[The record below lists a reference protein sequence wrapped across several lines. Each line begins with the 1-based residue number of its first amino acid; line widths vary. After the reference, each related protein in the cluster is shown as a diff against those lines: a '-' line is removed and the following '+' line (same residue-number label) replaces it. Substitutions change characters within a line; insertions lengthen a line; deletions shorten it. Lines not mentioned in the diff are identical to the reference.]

1 MKLRECAINAGRRA
15 GVAVRD
21 MTVDNPVLVRD
32 VRTRMRGGK
41 PFMLVGAYAALLTV
55 AALIAYANAPF
66 EDISRGS
73 SSSPVGSILFATIV
87 ILQAVLLTIITPGL
101 TAAAI
106 ASEKEKRTFELL
118 ALTPVTARQV
128 AAGKLIPVLL
138 FVLMLMLVSVPLA
151 MLCVVL
157 GGFSPG
163 NVASVYLYV
172 FGGISIIA
180 AFGLLM
186 SSVYANSSGAVIS
199 TYIAA
204 FIGGG
209 MSISALSSY
218 MISATMGHGG
228 WWLGRTL
235 SVSFL
240 SILCGA
246 AIVVGLTDAA
256 ASRITNRRTPSAVLT
271 RIPLL
276 ILAVIAVGSV
286 LWNMSP
292 PASPDVGDIAVP
304 LLGIIMGFMTVCGWF
319 FCTADKAPTN
329 RNPLAIRKIL
339 RRELSGALP
348 WVMLMTAL
356 LVLGTTAYALIR
368 LQGVVVPTRP
378 TLSGELISTA
388 LAALMVPIGIG
399 AVMLLASMYAR
410 KRALAA
416 MVGFLFSLILWLG
429 FPIHLGVAYSMNK
442 HMEQG
447 LGCLTAYFW
456 PLLPFW
462 DRLNVEGDPTKLL
475 GVPQSQLGVFTAI
488 VYLAITAL
496 ALLGYACA
504 KPMRKTKA
512 DRSHA
517 NDRAA

>member
-356 LVLGTTAYALIR
+356 LVLPDPPHAIGGIDQHSACGADGPNR
-368 LQGVVVPTRP
+368 NRRGDAAGVHVC
-378 TLSGELISTA
+378 SKK
-388 LAALMVPIGIG
+388 G
-399 AVMLLASMYAR
+399 A
-410 KRALAA
+410 
-416 MVGFLFSLILWLG
+416 GGDGG
-429 FPIHLGVAYSMNK
+429 FPVLAYPLAGIP
-442 HMEQG
+442 HPPGRRIFDEQTYG
-447 LGCLTAYFW
+447 AG
-456 PLLPFW
+456 
-462 DRLNVEGDPTKLL
+462 L
-475 GVPQSQLGVFTAI
+475 GVPDRVFLAFAAVLGPPQCRGRPNKAV
-488 VYLAITAL
+488 
-496 ALLGYACA
+496 GCA
-504 KPMRKTKA
+504 PEPTGGVHGDSLPRHNRFGASRLRLCQA
-512 DRSHA
+512 DA
-517 NDRAA
+517 QD